1 MTTNDVDAFV
11 ARADVAGVPVTHLG
25 TVGGAVLRIGSM
37 INLSVDEVASR
48 RRGALEESLA
58 AVG

>member
-1 MTTNDVDAFV
+1 
-11 ARADVAGVPVTHLG
+11 
-25 TVGGAVLRIGSM
+25 VLRIGSM

>member
-1 MTTNDVDAFV
+1 
-11 ARADVAGVPVTHLG
+11 
-25 TVGGAVLRIGSM
+25 LRVGSM
-37 INLSVDEVASR
+37 INVAVGEVASR